1 MRRIL
6 RHANHFIDPGK
17 ARGPQA
23 EPDAAPR
30 RRAIERDEA
39 TP

>member
-1 MRRIL
+1 MRRTL
-6 RHANHFIDPGK
+6 RHANHMFDPGK
-17 ARGPQA
+17 DHGSQA
-23 EPDAAPR
+23 EPGAAPR